1 MLKKV
6 TIMLWLKHYAQNYGG
21 LMYLAVA
28 VGTFEF
34 SLIMDVIV
42 EWESVSYQ
50 LHYHAIG

>member
-1 MLKKV
+1 
-6 TIMLWLKHYAQNYGG
+6 MLWLKHYAQSYAG
-21 LMYLAVA
+21 LMYLTLA

-34 SLIMDVIV
+34 PPTMDVIV